1 MPKVNPRNE
10 VGGARGQWQR
20 YGHELSAT
28 DPLMLL
34 ALALPGE
41 SNRWMEDKMFATNKR
56 LLGCKTTATLMKRGS
71 TLQVR
76 DLSIRTPSR

>member
-1 MPKVNPRNE
+1 MPKLDLRNK
-10 VGGARGQWQR
+10 VGGAWWQWQR
-20 YGHELSAT
+20 CKHELLAT

-34 ALALPGE
+34 APALPGE
-41 SNRWMEDKMFATNKR
+41 PHLWTEDKMFATNKQ

-76 DLSIRTPSR
+76 EVSIHTSSG